1 MNCLENA
8 LQYLM
13 DDFNPKTLKFI
24 EQAPL

>member
-1 MNCLENA
+1 A
-8 LQYLM
+8 LQYLR

>member
-1 MNCLENA
+1 LENA
-8 LQYLM
+8 LQYLR